1 MNLLYK
7 TSAVRRKLWPIIAII
22 VLLLFLLTIFLSYIF
37 NTSDITYK
45 TMKYNSWYYKLGNR
59 YSPQA
64 TTDAL
69 SLFDK
74 EDSWEKLNE
83 IGSSIINSKSNIV
96 YYKTILPN
104 IKVSDPNLLFQTN
117 DQAFEL
123 YLDKVRIYSFGN
135 FDTFDYKHSPGS
147 PVHLIS
153 LPVDYQNKELIIA
166 MKAVTEERLG
176 IIRAFEVD
184 SKSNHLIT
192 MLKMNIL
199 TLILG
204 FLYILIGLVC
214 ILIGVAYLQ
223 GRKALFSLGFSFSI
237 VGLWSISE
245 NSLTQL
251 FYFKPDLWYH
261 IAIISFYLIPVAV
274 YMFIK
279 DVSNSKNKALNMII
293 QLHLLLFGVSFILD
307 LTGVLPFIN
316 SLVYHY
322 ILLIFSYT
330 ICVVIGIKS
339 YLRGSIIALIYTM
352 GFFIFGAFG
361 IYDILSWYFELLPW
375 KVNMAIWGMFIFQL
389 SLLFAAIVHLKTLQ
403 DRYTLFKE
411 KIKSKNSKLKEKEIK
426 INQIIEYDKIKTE
439 FFANVSHELRT
450 PLNIINSTIQLI
462 KMYNDKGMIRNN
474 EMNIDKYVKI
484 MSQNSNRLTKLV
496 DNIID
501 MTKIESGY
509 YKLEIKKV
517 NVVSVVENVSMSIE
531 EYVKNK
537 GLSLIFDTDIE
548 EKIISCDPDA
558 IERIMLNM
566 LSNAVKFSGKGEYIY
581 VSIMDDVDRII
592 IEVKDTGIGI
602 PNENI
607 NNVFERFVQVD
618 KSFTRQNEG
627 SGIGLAIV
635 KSLIEMHKGSIE
647 LTSELNKGSKFTI
660 TLPVE
665 IEGSRK
671 IEEAAEREGIGSG
684 EKVAIEF
691 SDIYES

>member
-1 MNLLYK
+1 
-7 TSAVRRKLWPIIAII
+7 
-22 VLLLFLLTIFLSYIF
+22 
-37 NTSDITYK
+37 
-45 TMKYNSWYYKLGNR
+45 
-59 YSPQA
+59 
-64 TTDAL
+64 
-69 SLFDK
+69 
-74 EDSWEKLNE
+74 
-83 IGSSIINSKSNIV
+83 
-96 YYKTILPN
+96 
-104 IKVSDPNLLFQTN
+104 
-117 DQAFEL
+117 
-123 YLDKVRIYSFGN
+123 
-135 FDTFDYKHSPGS
+135 
-147 PVHLIS
+147 
-153 LPVDYQNKELIIA
+153 
-166 MKAVTEERLG
+166 
-176 IIRAFEVD
+176 
-184 SKSNHLIT
+184 
-192 MLKMNIL
+192 
-199 TLILG
+199 
-204 FLYILIGLVC
+204 
-214 ILIGVAYLQ
+214 
-223 GRKALFSLGFSFSI
+223 
-237 VGLWSISE
+237 
-245 NSLTQL
+245 
-251 FYFKPDLWYH
+251 
-261 IAIISFYLIPVAV
+261 
-274 YMFIK
+274 
-279 DVSNSKNKALNMII
+279 
-293 QLHLLLFGVSFILD
+293 
-307 LTGVLPFIN
+307 
-316 SLVYHY
+316 
-322 ILLIFSYT
+322 
-330 ICVVIGIKS
+330 
-339 YLRGSIIALIYTM
+339 
-352 GFFIFGAFG
+352 
-361 IYDILSWYFELLPW
+361 
-375 KVNMAIWGMFIFQL
+375 
-389 SLLFAAIVHLKTLQ
+389 
-403 DRYTLFKE
+403 
-411 KIKSKNSKLKEKEIK
+411 
-426 INQIIEYDKIKTE
+426 
-439 FFANVSHELRT
+439 
-450 PLNIINSTIQLI
+450 
-462 KMYNDKGMIRNN
+462 
-474 EMNIDKYVKI
+474 